1 MEESDELRDVGVS
14 IARGGYIVYA
24 YDVVNDEIVP
34 VRHVTA
40 NLDVAIE
47 IVRRTALEL
56 QAAEELAVPK
66 GARKNG

>member
-1 MEESDELRDVGVS
+1 MTPIGLEANR
-14 IARGGYIVYA
+14 R
-24 YDVVNDEIVP
+24 
-34 VRHVTA
+34 